1 MPYSRLSIYLCF
13 LVSIAAASLCNPAWG
28 QQAVPAGCGEDTAP
42 AIGQRCGDVVFGG
55 VSDGS
60 YVYVEALPRGELHSW
75 ERAKANCAALGPQW
89 RLPTKAELTTL
100 YVGRDV
106 GALAGTFDAGWH
118 WSSTQLSGLF
128 TPSIRSFVT
137 GEQGTASTD
146 NAFAA
151 RCVQTVS
158 VPIKRTRERHDD

>member
-1 MPYSRLSIYLCF
+1 MHYSRLSIYLCF
-13 LVSIAAASLCNPAWG
+13 LVPIAAASLCNPARG
-28 QQAVPAGCGEDTAP
+28 QQTVPAGCGEDTVP

-55 VSDGS
+55 VTDGG
-60 YVYVEALPRGELHSW
+60 YIYVEALPRGELHSW
-75 ERAKANCAALGPQW
+75 ERAKATCAALGPLW

-100 YVGRDV
+100 YDGRDV

-118 WSSTQLSGLF
+118 WSSTQLGGLF

-137 GEQGTASTD
+137 GEEGTASMD

-158 VPIKRTRERHDD
+158 VPIKRLRERHDD